1 MERVVL
7 NALGCGLPPD
17 IRAFG
22 DYAGIVFGEA
32 DPPITLSHFYNRQQK
47 EERRYSINKGGT
59 RCPLRVGMR
68 LALLIFAPSAIT
80 LASSSEKPIH
90 LRLTQPPLQRCV
102 HAPLSM
108 KSRKAAVIFILVTVT
123 LDILAMGLIIP
134 VLPKLILDFL
144 GGEMTD
150 AAKWSARF
158 AVVFALMQFF
168 FSPLLGVL
176 SDRFGRRPIILLSNL
191 GLGLDYIVMAMAPTL
206 SWLFL
211 GRIISGIT
219 TSSIPTAMA
228 YIADV
233 TPKEKRA
240 GAFGLIGVAF
250 GVGFTFG
257 PAIGGLA
264 GDVNPRLAFWIA
276 AALSLANWLW
286 GYFFVPESLAKNQ
299 RKEFQLRRANPVG
312 SLKLLRSHHELWRL
326 TTIQFLAYL
335 AHNVFSVWALYAIY
349 RYAWSQGMIGI
360 SLMIVGIVTAVVS
373 GGLTG
378 RMVKRFGEKRT
389 LYIGQ
394 FFGSSGMLVAGLAK
408 TGAWLLASI
417 PIISLWNISMPAAQS
432 MMTHRV
438 SEREQ
443 GELQGALQSMRSIT
457 FIIGPWLFLRIFG
470 WFIDPKRGI
479 HLPGAPYYLAA
490 AFLFTAMLMSTRIQQ
505 TPVQSQTATS
515 PNVPLV
521 PPEITAAGAAPI
533 AEAEEKI

>member
-1 MERVVL
+1 
-7 NALGCGLPPD
+7 
-17 IRAFG
+17 
-22 DYAGIVFGEA
+22 
-32 DPPITLSHFYNRQQK
+32 
-47 EERRYSINKGGT
+47 
-59 RCPLRVGMR
+59 MR
-68 LALLIFAPSAIT
+68 N
-80 LASSSEKPIH
+80 
-90 LRLTQPPLQRCV
+90 
-102 HAPLSM
+102 
-108 KSRKAAVIFILVTVT
+108 RKAALIFILVTVT

-158 AVVFALMQFF
+158 AVVFALMQFI
-168 FSPLLGVL
+168 FSPWLGVL
-176 SDRFGRRPIILLSNL
+176 SDQFGRRPIILLSNL

-206 SWLFL
+206 NWLFL

-240 GAFGLIGVAF
+240 GAFGMIGVAF
-250 GVGFTFG
+250 GIGFTFG

-264 GDVNPRLAFWIA
+264 GNMNPRLAFWIA
-276 AALSLANWLW
+276 AGLSLTNWLW
-286 GYFFVPESLAKNQ
+286 GFFFVPESLAKEQ
-299 RKEFQLRRANPVG
+299 RKAFEMRRANPLG
-312 SLKLLRSHHELWRL
+312 SLVLLRSHHELWRL
-326 TTIQFLAYL
+326 TTIQFLAYV

-349 RYAWSQGMIGI
+349 RYDWSQGMIGI
-360 SLMIVGIVTAVVS
+360 SLMVVGIVTA

-378 RMVKRFGEKRT
+378 RMVKWCGEKRT
-389 LYIGQ
+389 LYTGQ
-394 FFGSSGMLVAGLAK
+394 FFGAFGMFIAGLAK

-470 WFIDPKRGI
+470 WFVDPKNPV
-479 HLPGAPYYLAA
+479 HLPGAPYFLAA
-490 AFLFTAMLMSTRIQQ
+490 ALLFTAMLMATRIRDSGVHAISSD
-505 TPVQSQTATS
+505 TGAPIS
-515 PNVPLV
+515 
-521 PPEITAAGAAPI
+521 PPEITATGGAPI
-533 AEAEEKI
+533 TEVKESI